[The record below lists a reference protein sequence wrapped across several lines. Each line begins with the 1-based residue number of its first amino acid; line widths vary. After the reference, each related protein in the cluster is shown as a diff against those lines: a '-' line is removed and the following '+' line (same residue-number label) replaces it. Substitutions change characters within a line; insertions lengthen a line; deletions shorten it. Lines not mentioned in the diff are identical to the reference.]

1 MQNTKKSILLNKI
14 RQIAGQTAIYGVS
27 SIVSRLLNYLLTPLH
42 VSVFAPA
49 QYGVITEMYAYVS
62 FLIVFLTYGM
72 ETAYFRYSHKYE
84 PHKVFSTATTSLA
97 TSSSLFLLSVLFF
110 AGPIANF
117 LGYPNH
123 PEYIKWFAFVVAID
137 AFNTIPFAKLRNEN
151 KAVTFSIIRTLN
163 ILINITMNILF
174 LVVFPH
180 LYHKSGYEWIHHIY
194 NPQVGVGYVF
204 IANLIASIGT
214 FLLLLPVTLKE
225 KIKFDSIIWKEMI
238 IYALPLLVGG
248 VAGMINETLDRILL
262 KIYLPKEVN
271 PLAQIG
277 IYGANYKVAILMT
290 LFIQMFRYAAE
301 PFFFSNAKEKNSKQ
315 LYADVMKYFIIFGL
329 GIFLFVMLYIDVIK
343 AIIINER
350 YYEGIKIVPILLMAN
365 LFLGIFYNLSVW
377 YKINNL
383 TKFGAYLSIFG
394 AIITIILNI
403 WLIPRIG
410 YMGAAWATF
419 FCYFSTMT
427 ASYLLSRKH
436 FPIPYDLKS
445 ISLYFLVAIVIF
457 AITQNISYPNN
468 LMKYTINSIFL
479 LGFISFAI
487 YRENLLPLFLKK
499 SIKK

>member
-1 MQNTKKSILLNKI
+1 MNKI
-14 RQIAGQTAIYGVS
+14 KQIAGQTAIYGVS

-42 VSVFAPA
+42 VSVFAPE

-84 PHKVFSTATTSLA
+84 PSKVYSTAVTSLFF
-97 TSSSLFLLSVLFF
+97 SSSAFLLLVLLFNSS
-110 AGPIANF
+110 IATF

-123 PEYIKWFAFVVAID
+123 PEYIIWFGIVVAVD

-151 KAVTFSIIRTLN
+151 KAVKFSIIRTLN
-163 ILINITMNILF
+163 ILINIAMNILF
-174 LVVFPH
+174 LVVFPY
-180 LYHKSGYEWIHHIY
+180 LSHKEEYKWINSVY
-194 NPQVGVGYVF
+194 NPQIGVGYVF
-204 IANLIASIGT
+204 IANLIASVAT
-214 FLLLLPVTLKE
+214 FFMLLPEILKDRTG
-225 KIKFDSIIWKEMI
+225 FDGKLWKEMI

-248 VAGMINETLDRILL
+248 LAGMINETLDRILL
-262 KIYLPKEVN
+262 KIYLPPEVN

-301 PFFFSNAKEKNSKQ
+301 PFFFANAKEKNSKQ

-329 GIFLFVMLYIDVIK
+329 AIFLFVMLYIDIIK
-343 AIIINER
+343 AIIINQR
-350 YYEGIKIVPILLMAN
+350 YYEGIKIVPILLFAN

-394 AIITIILNI
+394 AIITITLNI
-403 WLIPRIG
+403 WLIPEIG

-427 ASYLLSRKH
+427 ASYLLSRKYY
-436 FPIPYDLKS
+436 PINYDLKS
-445 ISLYFLVAIVIF
+445 IGLYFAVTLAIFFLTSNINYPSQAVKYMINSLLFVSFVVWAAYREGLTSVIF
-457 AITQNISYPNN
+457 N
-468 LMKYTINSIFL
+468 
-479 LGFISFAI
+479 
-487 YRENLLPLFLKK
+487 KK
-499 SIKK
+499 R

>member
-1 MQNTKKSILLNKI
+1 MNKI
-14 RQIAGQTAIYGVS
+14 KQIAGQTAIYGVS

-72 ETAYFRYSHKYE
+72 ETAYFRFSHKY
-84 PHKVFSTATTSLA
+84 PSAKVYTTALTSLSVTSSLFIFFA
-97 TSSSLFLLSVLFF
+97 FIFSSSLASF
-110 AGPIANF
+110 I
-117 LGYPNH
+117 GYPDH
-123 PEYIKWFAFVVAID
+123 PEYIKWFAIIVAID

-151 KAVTFSIIRTLN
+151 KAVKFSVIRTLN
-163 ILINITMNILF
+163 ILINITMNVLF

-180 LYHKSGYEWIHHIY
+180 FYHKPGFDWLSSIY
-194 NPQVGVGYVF
+194 NPSIGVGYVF
-204 IANLIASIGT
+204 IANLIATVST
-214 FLLLLPVTLKE
+214 FIMLLPEIFKLRIYFEFKL
-225 KIKFDSIIWKEMI
+225 WQEMI
-238 IYALPLLVGG
+238 IYAFPLFVGG

-262 KIYLPKEVN
+262 RVYLPANIN

-301 PFFFSNAKEKNSKQ
+301 PFFFANAKEKNSKQ

-329 GIFLFVMLYIDVIK
+329 IIFLFVMFYIDIIK

-350 YYEGIKIVPILLMAN
+350 YYEGIKIVPILLLAN

-394 AIITIILNI
+394 AVITIVLNI
-403 WLIPRIG
+403 ILIPKIG

-427 ASYLLSRKH
+427 ASYLLSRKYYA
-436 FPIPYDLKS
+436 INYDLKS
-445 ISLYFLVAIVIF
+445 IGFYFATALALYFLTTIIP
-457 AITQNISYPNN
+457 YPSN
-468 LMKYTINSIFL
+468 LVKYTLNTL
-479 LGFISFAI
+479 LLAGFIYFVM
-487 YRENLLPLFLKK
+487 YRENLLSLLFKK
-499 SIKK
+499 HQ

>member
-1 MQNTKKSILLNKI
+1 LNKI
-14 RQIAGQTAIYGVS
+14 KQIAGQTAIYGVS

-84 PHKVFSTATTSLA
+84 PGKVYSTAVTSLFF
-97 TSSSLFLLSVLFF
+97 SSSAFLLLVLLFNHS
-110 AGPIANF
+110 IAAF
-117 LGYPNH
+117 LGYPAH
-123 PEYIKWFAFVVAID
+123 PEYIVWFGIVVAID

-151 KAVTFSIIRTLN
+151 KAVKFSIIRTLN
-163 ILINITMNILF
+163 ILINITMNVLF
-174 LVVFPH
+174 LVVLPYLSRKDSFA
-180 LYHKSGYEWIHHIY
+180 WVNTVY
-194 NPQVGVGYVF
+194 NPGIGVGYVF
-204 IANLIASIGT
+204 IANLIASVAT
-214 FLLLLPVTLKE
+214 FFMLLPEILKDRSG
-225 KIKFDSIIWKEMI
+225 FDAALWKEMI

-248 VAGMINETLDRILL
+248 LAGMINETLDRILL
-262 KIYLPKEVN
+262 KIYLPANVN

-301 PFFFSNAKEKNSKQ
+301 PFFFANAKEKNSKQ

-329 GIFLFVMLYIDVIK
+329 SIFLFVMLYIDVIK

-350 YYEGIKIVPILLMAN
+350 YYEGIKIVPVLLMAN

-394 AIITIILNI
+394 AVITVTLNI
-403 WLIPRIG
+403 WLIPKIG

-427 ASYLLSRKH
+427 ASYLLSRKYYK
-436 FPIPYDLKS
+436 INYDLKS
-445 ISLYFLVAIVIF
+445 IAVYFAVA
-457 AITQNISYPNN
+457 
-468 LMKYTINSIFL
+468 L
-479 LGFISFAI
+479 AI
-487 YRENLLPLFLKK
+487 YFITSQIKYQSGIVKYVVNTLFFASFVIWASYKEGLTKVVFNKK
-499 SIKK
+499 A